1 MNFKEIPYYERSLF
15 MAKLYNH
22 AWYDNNRF
30 IALAKL
36 LEEWELNPSKEVK
49 FLQESDMFNNKNQI
63 HNGTDTTEI
72 C

>member
-15 MAKLYNH
+15 MAKLYNN

-30 IALAKL
+30 TILAEL
-36 LEEWELNPSKEVK
+36 LEEWEKNPSKEVK
-49 FLQESDMFNNKNQI
+49 FLQELDIFNNKNQI
-63 HNGTDTTEI
+63 NGTDTTEI

>member
-30 IALAKL
+30 ITLAKL
-36 LEEWELNPSKEVK
+36 LEEWDKNPPKEVK
-49 FLQESDMFNNKNQI
+49 FLNQI